1 MLRPRLR
8 ATALLFTAT
17 LCFGDTLS
25 DGHAFAQDSR
35 SAFAQQDA
43 RSRMRPIG
51 SPSAVD
57 RYRQASA
64 AQRRAPVARQ
74 QTASLQET
82 GFYPRSQVRQVAM
95 MQNEF
100 VAPDLAPGTIPP
112 GTIQPGTIP
121 PGTIPPGTIPPGT
134 IQPGTIQPG
143 TIQPGTIPPGT
154 LPSGDALIPLPGP
167 NTSGVSRPLPRAN
180 PVASAPPASNSVPG
194 NFSGGSLNSDLAQV
208 PQPQLQNSGFATVD
222 NCNCV
227 SGPSGYTAACGYGC
241 GSNLGFVAQT
251 GAQVPVAPGFVAP
264 QAQIP
269 NPAAM
274 PTFIQPSI
282 GSRLGLGTGV
292 GTGTAPRALISLGQ
306 QLNTVQ
312 VGQGLWGQPVAYV
325 PGQSIRNWVRYFFP

>member
-112 GTIQPGTIP
+112 GTIP
-121 PGTIPPGTIPPGT
+121 PGTIP
-134 IQPGTIQPG
+134 
-143 TIQPGTIPPGT
+143 PGTIPPGT

-251 GAQVPVAPGFVAP
+251 GAQVPVTPGFVAP

>member
-100 VAPDLAPGTIPP
+100 VAPDLA
-112 GTIQPGTIP
+112 
-121 PGTIPPGTIPPGT
+121 
-134 IQPGTIQPG
+134 PGTIQPG

-251 GAQVPVAPGFVAP
+251 GAQVPVTPGFVAP

>member
-121 PGTIPPGTIPPGT
+121 PGT
-134 IQPGTIQPG
+134 
-143 TIQPGTIPPGT
+143 

-251 GAQVPVAPGFVAP
+251 GAQVPVTPGFVAP

>member
-100 VAPDLAPGTIPP
+100 VAPDLAPGTI
-112 GTIQPGTIP
+112 QPGTIP
-121 PGTIPPGTIPPGT
+121 
-134 IQPGTIQPG
+134 PG

-251 GAQVPVAPGFVAP
+251 GAQVPVTPGFVAP